1 MKTKGLARQVGA
13 VNRLGKQTW
22 RKLVSAGVLAGLF
35 VAPSAQA
42 FRLDMVQPHQTGY
55 IGDTLIYEVWARDVT
70 SPGSPPEIVSAFD
83 IDIAY
88 DPDIL
93 LYAPPVVFGSGV
105 NLDDPRSLIVQQV
118 DPSVLGK
125 VNVREASLLDDASLY
140 ASQPDSFV
148 LFSLAFTGIKL
159 GTSPLSIGLNAI
171 YGHSEQD
178 NPCPPSCNPI
188 PVELK
193 PAPVTG
199 AAATILEKPPLPPN
213 GAPEPSMLALVGL
226 GLLGLLVAPR
236 NRAGRTWHAIGSG
249 PESALRS
256 GSDGV

>member
-1 MKTKGLARQVGA
+1 MKTKGLARQAGA
-13 VNRLGKQTW
+13 INRPGKQTW
-22 RKLVSAGVLAGLF
+22 RKLISAGILAGLF
-35 VAPSAQA
+35 VAPSVQA
-42 FRLDMVQPHQTGY
+42 FRLDMVPADQTGY

-88 DPDIL
+88 DPGIL

-105 NLDDPRSLIVQQV
+105 NLGDPLSWIVQQV
-118 DPSVLGK
+118 DPSVSGK
-125 VNVREASLLDDASLY
+125 VNVSEASLLDDAALY
-140 ASQPDSFV
+140 AGQPNSFL
-148 LFSLAFTGIKL
+148 LFSLAFTGIAL
-159 GTSPLSIGLNAI
+159 GTDTLTIGVNAI

-188 PVELK
+188 PVKLN
-193 PAPVTG
+193 PDPVTG
-199 AAATILEKPPLPPN
+199 ASATILPKPPLPPN

-236 NRAGRTWHAIGSG
+236 KRTGRMGHAIGSG

-256 GSDGV
+256 RSDGV